1 MNLDYRIQYLKGV
14 LDAHPLVGEELLKGN
29 SSLLEQLSKPP
40 STNKPS
46 KKKNKK
52 KKRR

>member
-1 MNLDYRIQYLKGV
+1 MNLDYRIQYLKEV

-29 SSLLEQLSKPP
+29 ASLLEQLSKSP

-46 KKKNKK
+46 KKKK